1 MKKLVFENQTAK
13 IKLLRNF
20 LIALLLIAASL
31 SLYNVYFIYPSFTRL
46 LIESTKN
53 DAVRATRHLASL
65 LNLKKMNL
73 GSPSFN
79 KDFLNEIEKIKND
92 FELMKLHVYSKRGR
106 TLFSTDP
113 TDVDLIN
120 QKKDFREIVAK
131 GKVYARVVRQDTE
144 SLEGQKMD
152 ADVVET
158 YVPLMKGDNF
168 LGAFEIYYDITE
180 RNQQLDKLV
189 TRSNSVLFALICGL
203 FVAIVIVFVKERST
217 TAVRKNAEAAL
228 RESEEKLAGI
238 LNAVTDLI
246 IVVDQAR
253 NIIWSNLTAAEFFG
267 SGLVGQQ
274 CCRDFNSCNIPGISD
289 HIERCF
295 ADGRSHEHEV
305 EITGSDRVRRY
316 FWCTVSA
323 AVRAGNGIPK
333 TVIVVYRD
341 VTEKKLLEAETARAS
356 QLASVG
362 ELAAGVAHEINNPI
376 NGIIN
381 CAQMLIDEE
390 DIAGEQAEIS
400 KRILNAGERI
410 AMIVRNLLSFA
421 RNRQEEPEAVPI
433 QTILSDAL
441 DLTEAQLQNDGIDL
455 RLDIPDDIPMVTA
468 RGNQMQQVFLNIIS
482 NARYALNQKYAFAHD
497 NKIFNISAATVN
509 DNGKKYARL
518 VFLDY
523 GVGMPAD
530 ILDRICDPFFSTKPP
545 GEGTGLG
552 LSVSHSIIKDHG
564 AKLNFDSVE
573 GEYAKIIIDLP
584 AAVEEIG
591 DQVL

>member
-1 MKKLVFENQTAK
+1 MKIDNQTAK

-31 SLYNVYFIYPSFTRL
+31 SFYNIYFIYPSFTRL

-73 GSPSFN
+73 DSPSLN

-92 FELMKLHVYSKRGR
+92 FGLMKLHVYSKRGR

-113 TDVDLIN
+113 ADIDLIN

-131 GKVYARVVRQDTE
+131 GKVYAKVVRQDTE

-189 TRSNSVLFALICGL
+189 SRSNSVLLALICGL
-203 FVAIVIVFVKERST
+203 FVAIVIVFVKERSI
-217 TAVRKNAEAAL
+217 TAVRKNTETAL
-228 RESEEKLAGI
+228 RESEEKLTGI

-253 NIIWSNLTAAEFFG
+253 NIIWANLTAAEFFG
-267 SGLVGQQ
+267 TDLVGQQ
-274 CCRDFNSCNIPGISD
+274 CCRDFECRNIPGISD

-295 ADGRSHEHEV
+295 ADGRNYEHEV
-305 EITGSDRVRRY
+305 EITAADSVRRH

-323 AVRAGNGIPK
+323 AVRARSGIPK

-455 RLDIPDDIPMVTA
+455 RLDIADDVPMVTA

-482 NARYALNQKYAFAHD
+482 NARYALNQKYAFAHYK
-497 NKIFNISAATVN
+497 KIFKISAATLN
-509 DNGKKYARL
+509 DNSKKYARL

-523 GVGMPAD
+523 GVGIPAD
-530 ILDRICDPFFSTKPP
+530 ILDRICDPFFSTKPA

-584 AAVEEIG
+584 AALEEIG
-591 DQVL
+591 DQAL